1 MNGLLQVNKK
11 RVRVTLRIGTEKID
25 LMVSQGN
32 VSSYLAAEER
42 LNKLF
47 NKYKAKLP
55 RSPLKHI
62 YALTALACAL
72 GEGGNTETE
81 K

>member
-1 MNGLLQVNKK
+1 MNGLLQANKQM
-11 RVRVTLRIGTEKID
+11 VRVTLRIGTEKID

-32 VSSYLAAEER
+32 VSSYLAAEEK

-72 GEGGNTETE
+72 GEGGNTENE

>member
-1 MNGLLQVNKK
+1 MNDSYQ
-11 RVRVTLRIGTEKID
+11 RVTLRIGTEKID

>member
-1 MNGLLQVNKK
+1 MNDSYQ
-11 RVRVTLRIGTEKID
+11 RVTLRIGTEKFD
-25 LMVSQGN
+25 LRVLQDN
-32 VSSYLAAEER
+32 VSSYLASEER

-72 GEGGNTETE
+72 EEGCNTETE